1 LYRVSFIVLM
11 VWLGFIF
18 FDKTYTRI
26 RRAKN
31 RKGHLSYWS

>member
-26 RRAKN
+26 RRARLFGILLN
-31 RKGHLSYWS
+31 L